1 MKAQAIAVFFVALAA
16 CAMASQAEAASPKV
30 SPAASLR
37 AKHAALGE
45 QLRKSPLQQGLYL
58 ESAESPGT
66 LRGDVYAVVDY
77 PLATVSKAFTKSE
90 NWCEALILHLNVKFC
105 QAELR
110 GAGTVLSV
118 AIGRKIDEPLND
130 TYRLEFVYSV
140 TASEPGYTEIAL
152 AAREGPL
159 DTQNYSI
166 SLEMIGLDDKR
177 AFLHLRYSYDY
188 GLTARLAMGA
198 YLATSGSG
206 KVGFTSVAGENGD
219 PPQLIGGLRGALERN
234 TMRYYLALDAYLDA
248 LATPAPE
255 RFEESIERWFTAT
268 ERYALQLHEVERAD
282 YLTMKRDEYL
292 RQQTVP

>member
-1 MKAQAIAVFFVALAA
+1 MRAQAVAGYFVALAA
-16 CAMASQAEAASPKV
+16 CAMAAQVEAASPV
-30 SPAASLR
+30 TGPAAALR
-37 AKHAALGE
+37 GRHAALSE
-45 QLRKSPLQQGLYL
+45 HLRNSPLQQGLYL

-77 PLATVSKAFTKSE
+77 PFATVSKTFTKSAS
-90 NWCEALILHLNVKFC
+90 WCEALILHLNVKFC

-110 GAGTVLSV
+110 GEDTVLSV
-118 AIGRKIDEPLND
+118 AIGRKIDEPLDD
-130 TYRLEFVYSV
+130 TYQLEFAYSV

-159 DTQNYSI
+159 DTRNYQI
-166 SLEMIGLDDKR
+166 SLEMVGLDDKR

-206 KVGFTSVAGENGD
+206 KVGFTSVASESGGS
-219 PPQLIGGLRGALERN
+219 PQLIGGLRGALERN

-248 LATPAPE
+248 LATPAPQ

-268 ERYALQLHEVERAD
+268 ERYARQLHEVERGD

-292 RQQTVP
+292 RQQAVP